1 MKQLRVQNLSV
12 DQLVKQF
19 VEIALA
25 QHQAIEMEENEKY
38 KQLYSEMETVRSELK
53 SRPGDQRLA
62 LKPLMEHPNAQVRLK
77 AAITLL
83 ALAPDAARR
92 ALQLICDRN
101 EFPQAADA
109 LGMIRALDNG
119 TYVPIELRV
128 RMHAER

>member
-1 MKQLRVQNLSV
+1 MKRLRAHDLSV
-12 DQLVKQF
+12 DQLVKRF

-38 KQLYSEMETVRSELK
+38 SQHYSETESVRSELK
-53 SRPGDQRLA
+53 SPPGDQRLA
-62 LKPLMEHPNAQVRLK
+62 LKPLMGHPNAQVRLK

-92 ALQLICDRN
+92 ALQLIWDRN

-109 LGMIRALDNG
+109 LGMIEAFDN
-119 TYVPIELRV
+119 
-128 RMHAER
+128 